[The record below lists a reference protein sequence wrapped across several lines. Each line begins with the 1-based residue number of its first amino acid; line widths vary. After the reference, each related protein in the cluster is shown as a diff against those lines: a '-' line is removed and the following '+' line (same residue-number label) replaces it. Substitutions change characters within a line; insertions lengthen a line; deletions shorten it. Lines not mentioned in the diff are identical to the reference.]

1 MIDKDTVDK
10 IFDAIDIVDVIQ
22 DFVTLKKRGVNYLG
36 LCPFHNEKTPS
47 FTVSP
52 SKGIFKCF
60 GCGKGGNAVSFIMEH
75 ENLSYYEALK
85 YIAQKY
91 HIEVIER
98 ELTNE
103 DIEKKNQIESSL
115 IVTAYAQ
122 TYFSDTLFNTDEG
135 KTVGLS
141 YFKERGFR
149 EPIIEKFQLGY
160 CLDKKDAFTNE
171 AKHKGYNIDFLVS
184 TGLTIKKEDR
194 VFDRFNDRIIFP
206 IHNLMGRTIAFGA
219 RTLRKDKNIAK
230 YLNSPESDIYHK
242 SKVLYGIFF
251 AKKSISQNNK
261 CYLVEGYTDV
271 LSMHQSGVEN
281 VVASSGTSLTTDQI
295 RLIKRFTNNITI
307 IYDGDSAGV
316 KASLRGIDLVLEQG
330 MNVKVLLLPQDE
342 DPDSFAQSHSSS
354 ELIDFID
361 KNETDFVIFKTKL
374 LLHDAKDDPV
384 KKANLIRDIVK
395 SISVIP
401 EKITRSVYVKECS
414 TLLDIDEQALY
425 SELNKI
431 IFKKYKAYDK
441 NFKSKELKGSLQ
453 KQAVYSKDNS
463 DVLER
468 EIIKLLLNYGNV
480 EMYSGKN
487 NLEGEQTITAA
498 QYIIS
503 EIQHNELELINPL
516 YKKIFDEYKSHVED
530 DTIIDSKF
538 FINHSESA
546 ISNLAADLL
555 SPSYELSR
563 IWEMHDNYIETEE
576 DKLYIIIPEIIT
588 SYKNQKIM
596 SALKSTEELLK
607 TAQKENDIEKIN
619 ELQQRYIALSKF
631 KIALSKNLGERT
643 IL

>member
-1 MIDKDTVDK
+1 MIDKETIDK

-52 SKGIFKCF
+52 TKGIFKCF
-60 GCGKGGNAVSFIMEH
+60 GCGKGGNAVTFIMEH

-85 YIAQKY
+85 FLAKKY
-91 HIEVIER
+91 HVEVIEK

-115 IVTAYAQ
+115 IVTSFAQ
-122 TYFSDTLFNTDEG
+122 KYFSDILFNTDEG
-135 KTVGLS
+135 KNVGLS

-149 EPIIEKFQLGY
+149 EPIINKFQLGY
-160 CLDKKDAFTNE
+160 CLNKKDAFTKE
-171 AKHKGYNIDFLVS
+171 AIHKGYKVEYLES
-184 TGLTIKKEDR
+184 TGLTIKNEDR
-194 VFDRFNDRIIFP
+194 FFDRFNDRIIFP
-206 IHNLMGRTIAFGA
+206 IQNLMGRTIAFGA
-219 RTLRKDKNIAK
+219 RTLRKDKKIAK
-230 YLNSPESDIYHK
+230 YLNSPESEIYHK

-251 AKKSISQNNK
+251 AKKAISQNNK

-281 VVASSGTSLTTDQI
+281 VVASSGTSLTADQI
-295 RLIKRFTNNITI
+295 RLINRFTNNITI

-342 DPDSFAQSHSSS
+342 DPDSFAQSHSST
-354 ELIDFID
+354 ELIEYIN

-374 LLHDAKDDPV
+374 LLDDAKNDPV

-414 TLLDIDEQALY
+414 SLLDIDEQALY
-425 SELNKI
+425 SELNKM
-431 IFKKYKAYDK
+431 IFKKHKSYDS
-441 NFKSKELKGSLQ
+441 NFKSKDITPRTQ
-453 KQAVYSKDNS
+453 KQNVYSGDNCE
-463 DVLER
+463 VLER
-468 EIIKLLLNYGNV
+468 EIVKLLLNYGNIEV
-480 EMYSGKN
+480 FSDEENSGTEK
-487 NLEGEQTITAA
+487 TITVA

-516 YKKIFDEYKSHVED
+516 YKKIFDEYKSHLID
-530 DTIIDSKF
+530 DISIDSKF
-538 FINHSESA
+538 FINHPESA

-555 SPSYELSR
+555 STSYELSR

-596 SALKSTEELLK
+596 SALKNTEELMK
-607 TAQKENDIEKIN
+607 KAQEEKDIDKIN